1 MMPTRRQMICDEELR
16 LRNGK
21 ENSAGRGFPRTSEI
35 LCPESTSSA
44 VAIFE
49 QPELRAYKLGKQKCS
64 YNQVELVIQDLSGG
78 KVTELRVSEAIETV
92 VGSEVEEQLRESCL
106 KFHVR
111 FVNNFRI
118 QLYIYVVYAIPYG
131 TTRPDK
137 NTILYHW
144 MPVTRSKC
152 RKGCTGSV
160 IRGLQRFGRMPRRG
174 AAAVDGE
181 DTWKEPR
188 HLYIAIDEASTHV
201 CPRHE
206 TSKFRLLVAA
216 YDDKHQLLGTTV
228 SSSIRVLANNDAPLG
243 AASFKLHCNLK
254 GVTGSSPLRS
264 SRAQMSDHPIS
275 VQYRLPLQ
283 ALPPNT
289 SPSRSKAPATE
300 EVPKN
305 EPPLFTDSMLLL
317 PSTRKES
324 RQISRKQV
332 VAARSD
338 EQWKN
343 ALKGL
348 HGDVNDHLVA
358 NVTDRV
364 LEACSLKPVESI
376 ISLRILAKDLGSKR
390 EVLAGIFSVLQSVGV
405 VHQCD
410 KEKFI
415 WLGSSNVIFTL
426 TRLSKEVKQN
436 ARKKPMATGAG
447 TRFDFNTSLL
457 EQPTFRPT
465 GGSTSESQAMDNS
478 MCSLS
483 KRLIRLFLM
492 DVTAPVS
499 WDQVLTIFLDNHQ
512 EKDYKDNFLTG
523 RRLLDSLRIL
533 GTLHLIRR
541 CLTRRCSQSATYQW
555 LGGEA
560 VTNRLNSLSGNCL
573 EFTTGSTTLQKVVC
587 SPSHFLR
594 SSRYAI
600 ARRRKSFGTESHCSF
615 HHDANTK
622 NSIQRSQQLV
632 ESVATQKQFENKI
645 EIPRRS
651 KRRLAI
657 TDEVESEQFSAV
669 CQQETTRKNLS
680 VQTSIPKKPRLTVPS
695 SKVTNNFIISQGD
708 DVACEI
714 QRYPFQTRSSSGCL
728 SAAGPDQVAA
738 KISRQNGQ
746 SAPIMSDS
754 VLRRCD
760 VEALSKTGWET
771 RFELLN
777 ANDLDVRSEATS
789 SQYGVEN
796 FLLNTTEHFG
806 SAGPSVFQFPYKKR
820 PHNWSSYLAV
830 AAPGCFE
837 QPISM
842 EHAHSGF
849 FVDVNNRSP
858 LPCFRPLYYLQ
869 QLLTPQQVE
878 HVTAQNPAF
887 LFHYVHYFRVL
898 YHKLS
903 AQATQKGATIDQ
915 AVVRPVA
922 EHGAVEMPCQLHERE
937 SNGSASP
944 TLVPAPT
951 LHQLL
956 IPFSRGGPWL
966 KKESMTDPNSHHT
979 RCHSPVST
987 HHVDHPTTE
996 ELLER

>member
-695 SKVTNNFIISQGD
+695 SKVTNNFIISQ
-708 DVACEI
+708 
-714 QRYPFQTRSSSGCL
+714 
-728 SAAGPDQVAA
+728 AAGPDQVAA